1 MSEYE
6 VICHENLQTV
16 VEAVMNLMKNGWV
29 PQGGISSQGRGVNA
43 VFVQALVRED
53 QFIKDEDQ

>member
-6 VICHENLQTV
+6 VICHESLQTV

-53 QFIKDEDQ
+53 QFIKEQPQ